1 MNKVDSAN
9 GDNSRQPCSAR
20 AHLSMTHL
28 VYIIVFYA
36 FLNYHFEALAAPIS
50 GDGTIL
56 IVDHILPAY
65 IILGAEAR
73 ATDNISNDY
82 NTKDVCKIRRLDD
95 HAAFASSGRYT
106 LKDNSTVLYD
116 AWSTAQNAFL
126 PGDNLTNVAQR
137 WAVATEAA
145 YYSAYIRAGEAV
157 LRGLVP
163 ESIVTG
169 VFAGGINFEAVTV
182 VIKYQRDSSTLS
194 FYHDSPSAVVTGI
207 IRRFSTPIGM
217 EGLQEILHGEG
228 DRAKA
233 KRDEIR
239 TAINER
245 KYQTGDAEAFKIDM
259 AIDAALLWSD
269 GRDPRIGGEISTLIL
284 ENNESIKWFHE
295 SKICH
300 QTWRD

>member
-9 GDNSRQPCSAR
+9 GDNSRQPCCAN
-20 AHLSMTHL
+20 AHLSMTHI
-28 VYIIVFYA
+28 VYIVVFYA
-36 FLNYHFEALAAPIS
+36 FLSYHFEALAAPIA

-73 ATDNISNDY
+73 ATDNISNGYDR
-82 NTKDVCKIRRLDD
+82 KDVCKIRRLDD
-95 HAAFASSGRYT
+95 HAAFASSGRST
-106 LKDNSTVLYD
+106 LRANSTVLYD
-116 AWSTAQNAFL
+116 AWSIAQDAFL

-137 WAVATEAA
+137 WAVATETA
-145 YYSAYIRAGEAV
+145 YYSAYVRAGEAV

-163 ESIVTG
+163 ESVVTG
-169 VFAGGINFEAVTV
+169 VFAGGINFGAVTV
-182 VIKYQRDSSTLS
+182 VIKYRRDSSTIS
-194 FYHDSPSAVVTGI
+194 FYHDPPSAVTGI

-217 EGLQEILHGEG
+217 EGLQEVLHGES

-269 GRDPRIGGEISTLIL
+269 GRDPKIGGEISTLIL